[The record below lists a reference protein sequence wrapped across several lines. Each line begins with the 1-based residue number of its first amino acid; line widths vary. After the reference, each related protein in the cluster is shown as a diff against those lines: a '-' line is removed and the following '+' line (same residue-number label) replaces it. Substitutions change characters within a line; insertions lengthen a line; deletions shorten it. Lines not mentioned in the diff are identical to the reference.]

1 MTQNDLTKTKYD
13 NVYLYEDKNKKT
25 FYYVNFTLNSKNYQR
40 KNFTKL
46 FGCNTLRQTKDK
58 FEEIKT
64 MIRRGEDPFSKKSII
79 TETVKSVIL
88 AQIDDKK
95 PNVKG
100 KDNSE
105 YRGSLRVFY
114 NLYIDDTIG
123 HLLFENIKMHHINK
137 ILKNISN
144 LSNGRQKLISVL
156 LYKEFET
163 RFRKRQMEENFLYD
177 VKFGKDEGKT
187 KLDIRLNED
196 LTSVA
201 KKLYK
206 AIMEQTYKAKIALL
220 LSIMCGRRS
229 GEILTVKNKD
239 VKKDEKGIIFILVN
253 KFHTKT
259 GIDEKYIIP
268 EEVVDLLPSGV
279 FDESTKEELVCQFH
293 KNTIYLN
300 YNKMIEKSDI
310 DIHEEY
316 SLTSHDNRNLFLSL
330 MTQKNYDYNM
340 LDACLSHS
348 NSNRYYEVS
357 YEKRSEIF
365 REYWEILRN

>member
-13 NVYLYEDKNKKT
+13 NIYLYEDKNKKA

-46 FGCNTLRQTKDK
+46 FGCNTLKQTKDK
-58 FEEIKT
+58 FEEVKT
-64 MIRRGEDPFSKKSII
+64 MIRRGEDPFSKNAIT

-88 AQIDDKK
+88 NQINDKK
-95 PNVKG
+95 AKVKG
-100 KDNSE
+100 KNNSE
-105 YRGSLRVFY
+105 YRGSLEVFY

-123 HLLFENIKMHHINK
+123 HLLFENIKEHHINK
-137 ILKNISN
+137 ILKDISE
-144 LSNGRQKLISVL
+144 LSNGRQKLINVL

-163 RFRKRQMEENFLYD
+163 RFRRKKMEENFLYD

-196 LTSVA
+196 LTNVA

-206 AIMEQTYKAKIALL
+206 GIMEQTYKAKIALL
-220 LSIMCGRRS
+220 LSIMCARRS
-229 GEILTVKNKD
+229 GEILNVRYKD
-239 VKKDEKGIIFILVN
+239 IKVGEDGEIFILLN
-253 KFHTKT
+253 KLQTKT
-259 GIDEKYIIP
+259 GIGEKYIIP
-268 EEVVDLLPSGV
+268 EEVIDLLPDCV
-279 FDESTKEELVCQFH
+279 FEESKKEEMLCQFH

-300 YNKMIEKSDI
+300 YNKMIEKSKIKIND
-310 DIHEEY
+310 EY
-316 SLTSHDNRNLFLSL
+316 KITSHDNRNLFLSL
-330 MTQKNYDYNM
+330 MTERNYDYNI

-348 NSNRYYEVS
+348 NSNKYYEVS

-365 REYWEILRN
+365 REYWDILRN